1 MKHLRTVIPY
11 FRPYR
16 NIVVVGLALVAVSNV
31 FTILGPYLLKL
42 AIDALEAPEV
52 AGDTIVRYAVLVVG
66 VAVLGGAARF
76 GMRKILNSVSRH
88 IECDLRA
95 DFFRQ
100 LLRLDASFYQRYR
113 TGDIMSRAT
122 NDTLAVRQAVGP
134 AVMYTVNTTVLT
146 AFCLSL
152 MLWISPR
159 LTLLAMIPMLL
170 LPPLVLTFGRII
182 HRRFQR
188 IQEQF
193 STLSAM
199 VQENLTGV
207 RLIRAYG
214 QEGRQGGEFEAL
226 NREYKDRNLHLVRA
240 SGAMHPAMGL
250 LTGLAMVVV
259 VWIGGFEVMAGR
271 ITIGDFVAF
280 MFYLNLL
287 TWPMIALGWVVNLFQ
302 RGEASMGRINEVLG
316 TEPAIAPPGSGPPE
330 HGAPPEPAS
339 PGGVHREPAG
349 VPATPREEAGEEPD
363 PAIRGHI
370 EFRNVTFRYP
380 GSERPVLRDISF
392 SVRPGE
398 TVALVG
404 PTGAGKTTVMELI
417 PRIHDPTEGEVLLDG
432 VPLPHYDPRRIRAA
446 MGIVLQDP
454 FLFSETIRDNIA
466 VGSGGD
472 DGVDGSSGEPAET
485 AEGGALPGHLV
496 EAARVAQIDSQIR
509 AFPHGYDTYL
519 GERGINLSGGQKQRA
534 TLARALARDPRVLLL
549 DDALSAV
556 DTRTE
561 ARILQELR
569 EARRGRTTFIVSH
582 RMSAVMDADRILVVE
597 GGRLV
602 ETGTHAQLV
611 EGSGTYA
618 RLLRRQMLER
628 DLEAG
633 ATPVRSDRG

>member
-16 NIVVVGLALVAVSNV
+16 RVFVVGLVLVAVSNV

-52 AGDTIVRYAVLVVG
+52 ARDSILRYAFLVVA
-66 VAVLGGAARF
+66 VAILGGAARF
-76 GMRKILNSVSRH
+76 GMRKILNSVSRR

-95 DFFRQ
+95 DFFRH
-100 LLRLDASFYQRYR
+100 LLRLDQGFYQRYR

-122 NDTLAVRQAVGP
+122 NDTLAVRQAAGP
-134 AVMYTVNTTVLT
+134 AVMYSVNTTVLL

-159 LTLLAMIPMLL
+159 LTLLALLPMLA

-193 STLSAM
+193 SSLSAM

-207 RLIRAYG
+207 RLVRAYG
-214 QEGRQGGEFEAL
+214 QEGPQRGEFNGL
-226 NREYKDRNLHLVRA
+226 NRQYKDRNLHLVRA
-240 SGAMHPAMGL
+240 SGAMHPTMGL
-250 LTGLAMVVV
+250 LTGAAMVIV
-259 VWIGGFEVMAGR
+259 VWIGGLEVMAGR

-302 RGEASMGRINEVLG
+302 RGEASMARINEVL
-316 TEPAIAPPGSGPPE
+316 T
-330 HGAPPEPAS
+330 
-339 PGGVHREPAG
+339 
-349 VPATPREEAGEEPD
+349 TD
-363 PAIRGHI
+363 PAIGPPPTVPSGVDGAGSDGPRIDSSVTAAPGAGGGSVTGRI
-370 EFRNVTFRYP
+370 EFRDVSFRYP
-380 GSERPVLRDISF
+380 GAQDPVLANLSF
-392 SVRPGE
+392 MVEPGE

-404 PTGAGKTTVMELI
+404 PTGAGKSTLLGLI
-417 PRIHDPTEGEVLLDG
+417 PRLHDPTEGEVLLDG
-432 VPLPHYDPRRIRAA
+432 RPLHSYHPGELRAA

-466 VGSGGD
+466 VGSGSHGNGNGSALPQGD
-472 DGVDGSSGEPAET
+472 GELGPAEPDGDGT
-485 AEGGALPGHLV
+485 IPREIV
-496 EAARVAQIDSQIR
+496 EAARTAQIDEQIR

-519 GERGINLSGGQKQRA
+519 GERGINLSGGQKQRT
-534 TLARALARDPRVLLL
+534 TLARALARDPRILLL

-561 ARILQELR
+561 ARILRELR
-569 EARRGRTTFIVSH
+569 DARQGRTTFIVSH
-582 RMSAVMDADRILVVE
+582 RMSAVMDADRILVLE
-597 GGRLV
+597 DGRLV
-602 ETGTHAQLV
+602 ESGTHTELV
-611 EGSGTYA
+611 ERGGTYA

-628 DLEAG
+628 DLEG
-633 ATPVRSDRG
+633 REPEVRSAPE